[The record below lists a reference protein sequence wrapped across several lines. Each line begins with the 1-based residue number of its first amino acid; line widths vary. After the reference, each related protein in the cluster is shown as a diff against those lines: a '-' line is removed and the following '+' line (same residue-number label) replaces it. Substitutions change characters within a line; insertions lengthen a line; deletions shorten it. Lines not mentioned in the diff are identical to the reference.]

1 MSRTTYFFGSY
12 RIYRAS
18 GHGLFFSIR
27 KAMRDALERVTR

>member
-1 MSRTTYFFGSY
+1 MTRTTYFLGML

-27 KAMRDALERVTR
+27 KAARDALERVTR